1 MDEQLEPEAKPG
13 LSRGGKIGLGV
24 AAAALI
30 GISVALASGG
40 SETRW
45 SDETAEA
52 PSAGAKAAP
61 VSAARPAATAAAAP
75 NTGNNIRGVI
85 QSKAEAVISSRV
97 TARITA
103 MPFKSGERFRRGALL
118 ARFDCASTR
127 AQLNA
132 ANAATA
138 AYRKTYET
146 NAELDAYQA
155 VGKNEVEISQANVA
169 KASAEANAISAQL
182 VDCAVF
188 APFSGMVV
196 EQIAHAHEV
205 AASGQPLMKIQ
216 NSTELE
222 VQLIVPSRWL
232 TWLKPGTPF
241 TFKVDETGAELG
253 AKVTRLGAAVDPVS
267 KTLRVVGSI
276 ETTSGIVLPG
286 MSGSARFAEPA
297 GQDGIQS

>member
-1 MDEQLEPEAKPG
+1 MDEQLEPETKPG

-24 AAAALI
+24 AAVALI

-45 SDETAEA
+45 SDETAETRPAAATPA
-52 PSAGAKAAP
+52 PTVPAQPA
-61 VSAARPAATAAAAP
+61 PAATA
-75 NTGNNIRGVI
+75 GDIRGVI

-97 TARITA
+97 TARITD

-138 AYRKTYET
+138 AYSKTHET

-155 VGKNEVEISQANVA
+155 VGKNEVEISKANVA

-182 VDCAVF
+182 VDCAVY

-241 TFKVDETGAELG
+241 TFKVDETGSELG

-276 ETTSGIVLPG
+276 ERTSGIVLPG